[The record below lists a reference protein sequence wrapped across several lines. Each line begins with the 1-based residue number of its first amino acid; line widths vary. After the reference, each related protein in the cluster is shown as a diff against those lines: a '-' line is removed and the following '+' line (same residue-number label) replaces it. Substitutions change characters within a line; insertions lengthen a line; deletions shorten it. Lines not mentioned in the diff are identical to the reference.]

1 MKRLALTLLVAAALA
16 LAGCKVSGQTPRR
29 HKAKAPD
36 ASGRK
41 LIVVDSS
48 GNTLGK
54 LRLHKDRIR
63 VYGPDMMQFGMIA
76 RDETGLGFTP
86 YGQTSVQYLTVDSHG
101 IWESAES
108 LRIEPVDRGW
118 AVFGADATLIGYVEF
133 SGTWTFR
140 SGYDDSAQW
149 VTKGRAVMAGAEKIC
164 TGWSAEIEPE
174 MTLAL
179 CIEGLPLE
187 SRTLL
192 GAWLKDQETA
202 RATTAK

>member
-1 MKRLALTLLVAAALA
+1 MRRLALVLVMGLM
-16 LAGCKVSGQTPRR
+16 LSGCKVSGQTPRH

-41 LIVVDSS
+41 LVVVDAS

-54 LRLHKDRIR
+54 LRLRKDRIR
-63 VYGPDMMQFGMIA
+63 VYSPDMTSFGMIA
-76 RDETGLGFTP
+76 HDETGIGFTP
-86 YGQTSVQYLTVDSHG
+86 YGQTTTQYLKSDPHG

-118 AVFGADATLIGYVEF
+118 AVFGADAALVGYVEF

-140 SGYDDSAQW
+140 SGYDDSPQW
-149 VTKGRAVMAGAEKIC
+149 VMKGRAVLAGAKIMC
-164 TGWSAEIEPE
+164 TGLSGEIEPE
-174 MTLAL
+174 LTLDL
-179 CIEGLPLE
+179 CIDGLPLE
-187 SRTLL
+187 SRALL

>member
-1 MKRLALTLLVAAALA
+1 MTRLALVLVMGLT
-16 LAGCKVSGQTPRR
+16 LAGCKVSGQTPRH
-29 HKAKAPD
+29 HKAKIPD

-41 LIVVDSS
+41 LIVVDAN
-48 GNTLGK
+48 GNALGK
-54 LRLHKDRIR
+54 LRLRKDRMR
-63 VYGPDMMQFGMIA
+63 VYGPDMMPFGMVA
-76 RDETGLGFTP
+76 RDEAGMGFTP
-86 YGQTSVQYLTVDSHG
+86 HGQITTQYLTPDTHG

-140 SGYDDSAQW
+140 SGYDDSPKW
-149 VTKGRAVMAGAEKIC
+149 VTKGRDIMAGAEKIC
-164 TGWSAEIEPE
+164 TGWSAENEPE

-187 SRTLL
+187 SRALL
-192 GAWLKDQETA
+192 GAWLKDQESA